1 MTYLFTQLEYLLRIL
16 GAVLCGFVV
25 GFERENHYKTAG
37 IRTHTIVALASALM
51 MIVSKYGFFDI
62 LSMKNVGLDPSR
74 IAAGVVT
81 AIGFLGAGI
90 IFTKNMNVSG
100 LTTAAGIWATVG
112 IGMTFGAGMYILGIF
127 STALMVLLQYI
138 LHRNVR
144 IFKSPMIQ
152 QITIRMD
159 VREDM
164 KEVLEDTFSIHK
176 LKIISMKVIRVDDAS
191 LKVKLNVVFPDDYS
205 YSDVI
210 DLIKKNPK
218 IQSIDI

>member
-1 MTYLFTQLEYLLRIL
+1 MTYLFTQLDYLLRIL

-25 GFERENHYKTAG
+25 GFERENHLKTAG

-51 MIVSKYGFFDI
+51 MIISKYGFFDI
-62 LSMKNVGLDPSR
+62 LNMKNMGLDPSR

-90 IFTKNMNVSG
+90 IFTRKMNVSG

-112 IGMTFGAGMYILGIF
+112 IGMAFGAGMYVLGLL
-127 STALMVLLQYI
+127 STLLMILLQYL
-138 LHRNVR
+138 LHRKFHF
-144 IFKSPMIQ
+144 IKSPTVQ

-159 VREDM
+159 TQEDM
-164 KEVLEDTFSIHK
+164 NEILEHTFSIQK
-176 LKIISMKVIRVDDAS
+176 LKIVSMKVIRIDEAV
-191 LKVKLNVVFPDDYS
+191 LEMKLSVVFPDNYS

-210 DLIKKNPK
+210 DLIRENPK

>member
-1 MTYLFTQLEYLLRIL
+1 MAYVITQLEYLLRIL
-16 GAVLCGFVV
+16 GAILCGFVI
-25 GFERENHYKTAG
+25 GFERENHFKTAG
-37 IRTHTIVALASALM
+37 VRTHTIVALASALM

-62 LSMKNVGLDPSR
+62 LAMKNVGLDPSR

-112 IGMTFGAGMYILGIF
+112 IGMAFGAGMYLLGLL
-127 STALMVLLQYI
+127 STVSMLLLQYL
-138 LHRNVR
+138 LHKKFRF
-144 IFKSPMIQ
+144 IKSPTVQ

-159 VREDM
+159 IDEDIREI
-164 KEVLEDTFSIHK
+164 LEHTFSIKK
-176 LKIISMKVIRVDDAS
+176 LKIISMKAVKINKDT
-191 LKVKLNVVFPDDYS
+191 LELKLNVVFPENYS

-210 DLIKKNPK
+210 DLIRRNPK
-218 IQSIDI
+218 IQSINI

>member
-1 MTYLFTQLEYLLRIL
+1 MTYLFTQLDYLLRIL

-25 GFERENHYKTAG
+25 GFERENHLKTAG

-51 MIVSKYGFFDI
+51 MIISKYGFFDI
-62 LSMKNVGLDPSR
+62 LNMKNMGLDPSR

-90 IFTKNMNVSG
+90 IFTRKMNVSG

-112 IGMTFGAGMYILGIF
+112 IGMAFGAGMYVLGLL
-127 STALMVLLQYI
+127 STLLMILLQYL
-138 LHRNVR
+138 LHRKFR
-144 IFKSPMIQ
+144 FIKSPTVQ

-159 VREDM
+159 TQEDM
-164 KEVLEDTFSIHK
+164 KEILEHTFSIQK
-176 LKIISMKVIRVDDAS
+176 LKIVSMKVIRIDEAV
-191 LKVKLNVVFPDDYS
+191 LEMKLSVVFPDNYS

-210 DLIKKNPK
+210 DLIRENPK

>member
-144 IFKSPMIQ
+144 IFKSPTIQ

>member
-1 MTYLFTQLEYLLRIL
+1 MTYLFTQLDYLLRIL

-25 GFERENHYKTAG
+25 GFERENHLKTAG

-51 MIVSKYGFFDI
+51 MIISKYGFFDI
-62 LSMKNVGLDPSR
+62 LNMKNMGLDPSR

-90 IFTKNMNVSG
+90 IFTRKMNVSG

-112 IGMTFGAGMYILGIF
+112 IGMAFGAGMYVLGLL
-127 STALMVLLQYI
+127 STLLMILLQYL
-138 LHRNVR
+138 LHRKFR
-144 IFKSPMIQ
+144 FIKSPTVQ

-159 VREDM
+159 TQEDM
-164 KEVLEDTFSIHK
+164 NEILEHTFSIQK
-176 LKIISMKVIRVDDAS
+176 LKIVSMKVIRIDEAV
-191 LKVKLNVVFPDDYS
+191 LEMKLSVVFPDNYS

-210 DLIKKNPK
+210 DLIRENPK

>member
-25 GFERENHYKTAG
+25 GYERENHYKTAG

-51 MIVSKYGFFDI
+51 MIVSKYGFFDV
-62 LSMKNVGLDPSR
+62 LSMKNIGLDPSR

-90 IFTKNMNVSG
+90 IFTRNMNVSG

-112 IGMTFGAGMYILGIF
+112 IGMTFGAGMYLLGIF
-127 STALMVLLQYI
+127 STILMVLLQYL
-138 LHRNVR
+138 LHRNIR
-144 IFKSPMIQ
+144 LFKSPTIQ

-164 KEVLEDTFSIHK
+164 KEVLDNTFSIHK
-176 LKIISMKVIRVDDAS
+176 LKVISMKVIRVDDTS

-205 YSDVI
+205 YDDVI
-210 DLIKKNPK
+210 DLVRKNPK

>member
-1 MTYLFTQLEYLLRIL
+1 
-16 GAVLCGFVV
+16 
-25 GFERENHYKTAG
+25 
-37 IRTHTIVALASALM
+37 
-51 MIVSKYGFFDI
+51 
-62 LSMKNVGLDPSR
+62 MKNVGLDPSR

-144 IFKSPMIQ
+144 IFKSPTIQ